1 MTWCVSNVVSLESQ
15 LCHQLSILSI
25 PYPHPSPCWKDP
37 WELAEQAQQTSVLS
51 RTELPAVARCSVW
64 PTFRTALL
72 GVSEVWE
79 VALLTQVQV
88 LLRLLAL
95 GHCAEHRCCLMRVSI
110 RLAICCP

>member
-1 MTWCVSNVVSLESQ
+1 MLERPMGISRA
-15 LCHQLSILSI
+15 
-25 PYPHPSPCWKDP
+25 SPANKRVKQDRV
-37 WELAEQAQQTSVLS
+37 A
-51 RTELPAVARCSVW
+51 AVARCSVW
-64 PTFRTALL
+64 PTFRTALP

-110 RLAICCP
+110 RLAICCL